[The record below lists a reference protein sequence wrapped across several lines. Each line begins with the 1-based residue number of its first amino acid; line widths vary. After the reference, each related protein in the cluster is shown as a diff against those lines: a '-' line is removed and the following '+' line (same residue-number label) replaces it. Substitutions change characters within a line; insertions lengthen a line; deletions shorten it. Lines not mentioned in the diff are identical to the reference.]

1 MIDELAIIA
10 VRGLGLGA
18 IYSLVAMSMN
28 VVIGSTHILNF
39 AQGNFFVLG
48 GFIAFMVFSAEFG
61 LPLWFLMIIGAGI
74 IIAIL
79 MTAQGWIT
87 LAPLKHSVNQHSWL
101 VTTMAVSI
109 IISAVMLLAQG
120 PWVSTVQSPIPP
132 FMVLG
137 VRTPAPYAIA
147 VIMAVMWYVALRWFF
162 NNTLTGLAISA
173 ISQDL
178 EAAAAAGL
186 KVKRLQLISFTISGL
201 VVGTAG
207 FAMAPIISIAADTG
221 VRYVL
226 NGFIAAVIGGM
237 GSNLGALVG
246 GPLVGIIA
254 MIATYSIGGQF
265 QTFVSMIVL
274 VLVLMVKP
282 EGLFG
287 RATARRV

>member
-1 MIDELAIIA
+1 MLDEMAIIA

-48 GFIAFMVFSAEFG
+48 GFIAFLAAGAEFG

-74 IIAIL
+74 IIAVL

-87 LAPLKHSVNQHSWL
+87 LAPLKHSVEQHSWL

-109 IISAVMLLAQG
+109 MISAIMLLAQG

-132 FMVLG
+132 FNVLG

-147 VIMAVMWYVALRWFF
+147 TVMAMLWYFGLRWFL

-207 FAMAPIISIAADTG
+207 FASAPIISIAADTG

-237 GSNLGALVG
+237 GSNLGALIG

-254 MIATYSIGGQF
+254 MIATYQIGGQF
-265 QTFVSMIVL
+265 QTFVSMLVL
-274 VLVLMVKP
+274 VLVLMVRP
-282 EGLFG
+282 QGLFG
-287 RATARRV
+287 RVSARRV